1 MLQRRPERV
10 EWAMVQL
17 CRDDTVVYMV
27 LDGERPIGQVVA
39 PAGEPML
46 GPGAGTVL
54 LQRESRPGTRE
65 EAAG

>member
-10 EWAMVQL
+10 ERAMVQL

-27 LDGERPIGQVVA
+27 LDGERPIGRVVA

-54 LQRESRPGTRE
+54 LQRECRAGTRE
-65 EAAG
+65 EATG